1 MFRIALQILSKLYPL
16 KTIRFLFIVISFH
29 SFGQQIHHQTNASLG
44 SIVSVPSVG
53 LIKQTIGQQSVIGN
67 YVGENIFVGQGFLQ
81 GNFAKKAI
89 SLTTIEVLTYPNP
102 FVSTLNFQFSAAITT
117 PIDIKLYDVVGRVV
131 YSAKTSIENNVLS
144 IDNLA
149 LPDGSYI
156 ISLKAQNLNYTTSL
170 IKSK

>member
-1 MFRIALQILSKLYPL
+1 M
-16 KTIRFLFIVISFH
+16 KTIQLLFLVISFH
-29 SFGQQIHHQTNASLG
+29 SFGQQIHHHTNASLG
-44 SIVSVPSVG
+44 SIVSVPTVG

-67 YVGENIFVGQGFLQ
+67 FVGENIFVSQGFLQ

-89 SLTTIEVLTYPNP
+89 SSTSIEVLTYPNP
-102 FVSTLNFQFSAAITT
+102 FVSTLNFQFSAAIST
-117 PIDIKLYDVVGRVV
+117 PIDINLYDVVGRVV
-131 YSAKTSIENNVLS
+131 YTAITSIENNLLI

>member
-1 MFRIALQILSKLYPL
+1 MKTLQL
-16 KTIRFLFIVISFH
+16 LFIVISFH
-29 SFGQQIHHQTNASLG
+29 SFGQQIHHQTYAAQG
-44 SIVSVPSVG
+44 AIVSLPSVG

-67 YVGENIFVGQGFLQ
+67 YVGDNIFVGQGFLQ
-81 GNFAKKAI
+81 GNFAKKSI
-89 SLTTIEVLTYPNP
+89 SLTSIEVLAYPNP
-102 FVSTLNFQFSAAITT
+102 FVSSINFQFSAAITT

-131 YSAKTSIENNVLS
+131 YAAKTSIENNLLS

>member
-1 MFRIALQILSKLYPL
+1 LLCQKQLKKQPL
-16 KTIRFLFIVISFH
+16 KTLQLLFIVISFH
-29 SFGQQIHHQTNASLG
+29 SFGQQIHHQTYAAQG
-44 SIVSVPSVG
+44 AIVSLPSVG

-67 YVGENIFVGQGFLQ
+67 YVGDNIFVGQGFLQ
-81 GNFAKKAI
+81 GNFAKKSI
-89 SLTTIEVLTYPNP
+89 SLTSIEVLAYPNP
-102 FVSTLNFQFSAAITT
+102 FVSSINFQFSAAITT

-131 YSAKTSIENNVLS
+131 YTAKTSIENNLLS
-144 IDNLA
+144 IENLA

>member
-1 MFRIALQILSKLYPL
+1 MLCQKQLKKQPL
-16 KTIRFLFIVISFH
+16 KTLQLLFIVISFH
-29 SFGQQIHHQTNASLG
+29 SFGQQIHHQTYAAQG
-44 SIVSVPSVG
+44 AIVSLPSVG

-67 YVGENIFVGQGFLQ
+67 YVGDNIFVGQGFLQ
-81 GNFAKKAI
+81 GNFAKKSI
-89 SLTTIEVLTYPNP
+89 SLTSIEVLAYPNP
-102 FVSTLNFQFSAAITT
+102 FVSSINFQFSAAITT

-131 YSAKTSIENNVLS
+131 YAAKTSIENNLLS

>member
-1 MFRIALQILSKLYPL
+1 LLCQKQLKKQPL
-16 KTIRFLFIVISFH
+16 KTLQLLFIVISFH
-29 SFGQQIHHQTNASLG
+29 SFGQQIHHQTYAAQG
-44 SIVSVPSVG
+44 AIVSLPSVG

-67 YVGENIFVGQGFLQ
+67 YVGDNIFVGQGFLQ
-81 GNFAKKAI
+81 GNFAKKSI
-89 SLTTIEVLTYPNP
+89 SLTSIEVLAYPNP
-102 FVSTLNFQFSAAITT
+102 FVSSINFQFSAAITT

-131 YSAKTSIENNVLS
+131 YAAKTSIENNLLS

>member
-1 MFRIALQILSKLYPL
+1 L
-16 KTIRFLFIVISFH
+16 KTIHLLFIVISFH
-29 SFGQQIHHQTNASLG
+29 SFGQQIHHQTYAAQG
-44 SIVSVPSVG
+44 AIVSLPSVG

-67 YVGENIFVGQGFLQ
+67 YVGDNIFVGQGFLQ
-81 GNFAKKAI
+81 GNFAKKSI
-89 SLTTIEVLTYPNP
+89 SLTSIEVLAYPNP
-102 FVSTLNFQFSAAITT
+102 FVSSINFQFSAAITT

-131 YSAKTSIENNVLS
+131 YAAKTSIENNILS

>member
-1 MFRIALQILSKLYPL
+1 MKTLQL
-16 KTIRFLFIVISFH
+16 LFIVTSFH
-29 SFGQQIHHQTNASLG
+29 SFGQQIHHQTYAAQG
-44 SIVSVPSVG
+44 AIVSLPSVG
-53 LIKQTIGQQSVIGN
+53 LIKQSIGQQSVIGN
-67 YVGENIFVGQGFLQ
+67 FTGENIFVGQGFLQ
-81 GNFAKKAI
+81 GNFAKKSI
-89 SLTTIEVLTYPNP
+89 SLTSIEVLAYPNP
-102 FVSTLNFQFSAAITT
+102 FVSSINFQFSAAITT

-131 YSAKTSIENNVLS
+131 YAAKTSIENNLLS

>member
-1 MFRIALQILSKLYPL
+1 M
-16 KTIRFLFIVISFH
+16 KTIHLLFIVISFH
-29 SFGQQIHHQTNASLG
+29 SFGQQIHHQTYAAQG
-44 SIVSVPSVG
+44 AIVSLPSVG

-67 YVGENIFVGQGFLQ
+67 YVGDNIFVGQGFLQ
-81 GNFAKKAI
+81 GNFAKKSI
-89 SLTTIEVLTYPNP
+89 SLTSIEVLAYPNP
-102 FVSTLNFQFSAAITT
+102 FVSSINFQFSAAITT

-131 YSAKTSIENNVLS
+131 YAAKTSIENNILS

>member
-1 MFRIALQILSKLYPL
+1 MLCQKQLKKQPL
-16 KTIRFLFIVISFH
+16 KTLQLLFIVTSFH
-29 SFGQQIHHQTNASLG
+29 SFGQKIHHQTYASLG
-44 SIVSVPSVG
+44 SIISVPSIG
-53 LIKQTIGQQSVIGN
+53 LFKQSIGQQSVIGN
-67 YVGENIFVGQGFLQ
+67 YVGDNIFVGQGFLQ
-81 GNFAKKAI
+81 GNFAKKSI
-89 SLTTIEVLTYPNP
+89 SLTSIEVLAYPNP
-102 FVSTLNFQFSAAITT
+102 FITSINFKFSAAVTT

-131 YSAKTSIENNVLS
+131 YTAKTSIENNILS

>member
-1 MFRIALQILSKLYPL
+1 M
-16 KTIRFLFIVISFH
+16 KTIHLLFIVISFH
-29 SFGQQIHHQTNASLG
+29 SFGQKIHHQTYASLG
-44 SIVSVPSVG
+44 SIISVPSIG
-53 LIKQTIGQQSVIGN
+53 LFKQSIGQQSVIGN
-67 YVGENIFVGQGFLQ
+67 YVGDNIFVGQGFLQ
-81 GNFAKKAI
+81 GNFAKKSI
-89 SLTTIEVLTYPNP
+89 SLTSIEVLAYPNP
-102 FVSTLNFQFSAAITT
+102 FITSINFKFSAAITT

-131 YSAKTSIENNVLS
+131 YTAKTSIENNILS

>member
-1 MFRIALQILSKLYPL
+1 LLCQKQLKKQPL
-16 KTIRFLFIVISFH
+16 KTLQLLFIVISFH
-29 SFGQQIHHQTNASLG
+29 SFGQQIHHQTYAAQG
-44 SIVSVPSVG
+44 AIVSLPSVG

-67 YVGENIFVGQGFLQ
+67 YVGDNIFVGQGFLQ
-81 GNFAKKAI
+81 GNFAKKSI
-89 SLTTIEVLTYPNP
+89 SLTSIEVLAYPNP
-102 FVSTLNFQFSAAITT
+102 FVSSINFQFSAAITT

-131 YSAKTSIENNVLS
+131 YAAKTSIENNILS

>member
-1 MFRIALQILSKLYPL
+1 M
-16 KTIRFLFIVISFH
+16 KTIRFLFLALSFH
-29 SFGQQIHHQTNASLG
+29 SYGQQIHHQTNASLG

-67 YVGENIFVGQGFLQ
+67 FTADNIFVGQGFLQ

-89 SLTTIEVLTYPNP
+89 SSTSIEVLTYPNP
-102 FVSTLNFQFSAAITT
+102 FVSTMNFQFSAAIAT

-131 YSAKTSIENNVLS
+131 YTAKTSIENNVLS
-144 IDNLA
+144 IDHLV

>member
-1 MFRIALQILSKLYPL
+1 MKTLQL
-16 KTIRFLFIVISFH
+16 LFIVISFH
-29 SFGQQIHHQTNASLG
+29 SFGQQIHHQTYAAQG
-44 SIVSVPSVG
+44 AIVSLSSVG

-67 YVGENIFVGQGFLQ
+67 YVGDNIFVGQGFLQ
-81 GNFAKKAI
+81 GNFAKKSI
-89 SLTTIEVLTYPNP
+89 SLTSIEVLAYPNP
-102 FVSTLNFQFSAAITT
+102 FVSSINFQFSAAITT

-131 YSAKTSIENNVLS
+131 YAAKTSIENNILS

>member
-1 MFRIALQILSKLYPL
+1 M
-16 KTIRFLFIVISFH
+16 KTIHLLFIVISFH
-29 SFGQQIHHQTNASLG
+29 SFGQQIHHQTNAAQG
-44 SIVSVPSVG
+44 AIVSIPSVG

-67 YVGENIFVGQGFLQ
+67 YIGDNIFVGQGFLQ

-89 SLTTIEVLTYPNP
+89 SATSIEVLTYPNP

-131 YSAKTSIENNVLS
+131 FTAKTSIENNVLS

-149 LPDGSYI
+149 LPNGSYI

>member
-1 MFRIALQILSKLYPL
+1 L
-16 KTIRFLFIVISFH
+16 KTLQLLFIVISFH
-29 SFGQQIHHQTNASLG
+29 SFGQQIHHQTYAAQG
-44 SIVSVPSVG
+44 AIVSLPSVG

-67 YVGENIFVGQGFLQ
+67 YVGDNIFVGQGFLQ
-81 GNFAKKAI
+81 GNFAKKSI
-89 SLTTIEVLTYPNP
+89 SLTSIEVLAYPNP
-102 FVSTLNFQFSAAITT
+102 FVSSINFQFSAAITT

-131 YSAKTSIENNVLS
+131 YAAKTSIENNLLS

>member
-1 MFRIALQILSKLYPL
+1 L
-16 KTIRFLFIVISFH
+16 KTIHLLFIVISFH
-29 SFGQQIHHQTNASLG
+29 SFGQKIHHQTYASLG
-44 SIVSVPSVG
+44 SIISVPSIG
-53 LIKQTIGQQSVIGN
+53 LFKQSIGQQSVIGN
-67 YVGENIFVGQGFLQ
+67 YVGDNIFVGQGFLQ
-81 GNFAKKAI
+81 GNFAKKSI
-89 SLTTIEVLTYPNP
+89 SLTSIEVLAYPNP
-102 FVSTLNFQFSAAITT
+102 FITSINFKFSAAITT

-131 YSAKTSIENNVLS
+131 YTAKTSIENNILS

>member
-1 MFRIALQILSKLYPL
+1 VSKIIKKQPL
-16 KTIRFLFIVISFH
+16 KTFQLLFIVISFH
-29 SFGQQIHHQTNASLG
+29 SFGQQIHHQTNAAQG
-44 SIVSVPSVG
+44 AIVSVPSVG

-67 YVGENIFVGQGFLQ
+67 YVGDNIFVGQGFLQ
-81 GNFAKKAI
+81 GNFTKKAI
-89 SLTTIEVLTYPNP
+89 STTSIEVLTYPNP

-131 YSAKTSIENNVLS
+131 YTAKTSVENNVLS

-149 LPDGSYI
+149 LPNGSYI

>member
-1 MFRIALQILSKLYPL
+1 M
-16 KTIRFLFIVISFH
+16 KTIHLLFIVISFH
-29 SFGQQIHHQTNASLG
+29 SFGQKIHHQTNASLG
-44 SIVSVPSVG
+44 SIISVPSIG
-53 LIKQTIGQQSVIGN
+53 LFKQSIGQQSVIGN
-67 YVGENIFVGQGFLQ
+67 YVGDNIFVGQGFLQ
-81 GNFAKKAI
+81 GNFAKKSI
-89 SLTTIEVLTYPNP
+89 SLTSIEVLAYPNP
-102 FVSTLNFQFSAAITT
+102 FITSINFKFSAAVTT

-131 YSAKTSIENNVLS
+131 YTAKTSIENNILS